1 MTDNDFD
8 AFSEKLLGIS
18 EVYMTK
24 QLSAEALNVSFDSL
38 IEYPLPLVFAGLQH
52 AVKGSKFMP
61 KPADVIE
68 AIKNLTGQDK
78 DQLES
83 KAHIVFKEISR
94 NINIGCDYVFED
106 ARAASA
112 FKQAFGSIVEYGKK
126 TEEDTWLEKRFVEAY
141 ASPYLENTGNILGG
155 LYAYTDDPMVRFVG
169 DYDRCLEIV
178 NNSENYQGKH
188 PRLPE
193 DPRKIIKIEY
203 KGDNSPTISKDEFER
218 GMRQIFETCG
228 IIRG

>member
-1 MTDNDFD
+1 MTNNDFD

-18 EVYMTK
+18 EVYTTK
-24 QLSAEALNVSFDSL
+24 PLSEEAVNVYFDSL
-38 IEYPLPLVFAGLQH
+38 VEYPLSVVLTGLRQ
-52 AVKGSKFMP
+52 AVKGAKFMP

-68 AIKNLTGQDK
+68 AIKNLTGQNK
-78 DQLES
+78 EQLEA
-83 KAHIVFKEISR
+83 KAQVAFKEISR

-112 FKQAFGSIVEYGKK
+112 FKRAFGSLVEYGK
-126 TEEDTWLEKRFVEAY
+126 EPENNTWLEKRFVDAY
-141 ASPYLENTGNILGG
+141 TSPYLENTGNILGG
-155 LYAYTDDPMVRFVG
+155 LYAYTDDPMVRFIG

-193 DPRKIIKIEY
+193 DPRKVIKIEY
-203 KGDNSPTISKDEFER
+203 KGDNSPVINKEEFER
-218 GMRQIFETCG
+218 GLRQIFETCG
-228 IIRG
+228 LVNR

>member
-1 MTDNDFD
+1 MKQTDSKAFAEQLKKTFKVYEHTADNEVISTYFD
-8 AFSEKLLGIS
+8 AC
-18 EVYMTK
+18 
-24 QLSAEALNVSFDSL
+24 SA
-38 IEYPLPLVFAGLQH
+38 YPLELVIAGIRQTERTCR
-52 AVKGSKFMP
+52 FYP
-61 KPADVIE
+61 KPVDIIDSIKVIV
-68 AIKNLTGQDK
+68 GQNEE
-78 DQLES
+78 QL
-83 KAHIVFKEISR
+83 KARAHTVFKEITR
-94 NINIGCDYVFED
+94 NISIGCDYVFED

-178 NNSENYQGKH
+178 NTSENYQGKH

-228 IIRG
+228 IVRG

>member
-1 MTDNDFD
+1 MTNNDFE

-18 EVYMTK
+18 EVYTTK
-24 QLSAEALNVSFDSL
+24 PLSEEAVNVYFDSL
-38 IEYPLPLVFAGLQH
+38 VEYPLSVVLTGLRL
-52 AVKGSKFMP
+52 AVKGAKFMP

-68 AIKNLTGQDK
+68 AIKNLTGQNK
-78 DQLES
+78 EQLEA
-83 KAHIVFKEISR
+83 KAHVVFKEISR

-155 LYAYTDDPMVRFVG
+155 LYAYTNDPMVRIVG

-178 NNSENYQGKH
+178 NTSEKYQGKH

-228 IIRG
+228 IVRG